1 MNALEIVRAV
11 CGVIGLQQP
20 NSLIGTS
27 DLQVIQLRELLDKEG
42 SELAARSASGW
53 QSLVREATFTTVAQE
68 DQGAIET
75 IVGASNA
82 YRHIVNDTIW
92 NRTTKEPVYGP
103 RAPGVWQGYK
113 AVTFAGPYAEYR
125 IRDGN
130 ILFLPVPSAGDTCA
144 FEYVTRN
151 WLESEDGTA
160 TRSKIADDE
169 DAPLLDAEILRLGLE
184 WRWKRAKGLDYGQDF
199 EDYERRVVD
208 ALARDGTKARKDL
221 GGEGAQ
227 DDIPVAIPRLIGS

>member
-1 MNALEIVRAV
+1 VNALEIVRTV

-42 SELAARSASGW
+42 SELAARSSSGW
-53 QSLVREATFTTVAQE
+53 QSLVREVTFTTVAQE
-68 DQGAIET
+68 NQGAIET
-75 IVGASNA
+75 IIGASNSF
-82 YRHIVNDTIW
+82 RHILNDTIW

-103 RAPGVWQGYK
+103 RAPRVWQGYK

-125 IRDGN
+125 IRDGS

-160 TRSKIADDE
+160 TRAKIADDE
-169 DAPLLDAEILRLGLE
+169 DVPLLDAEILALGLE
-184 WRWKRAKGLDYGQDF
+184 WRWRKAKGLDYGQ
-199 EDYERRVVD
+199 EHADYESRVID
-208 ALARDGTKARKDL
+208 ALARDGTKPRVDIA
-221 GGEGAQ
+221 GESIP
-227 DDIPVAIPRLIGS
+227 DDIPMAIPRLIGT

>member
-42 SELAARSASGW
+42 SSLADRSSSGW
-53 QSLVREATFTTVAQE
+53 QALVREATFTTVAQE

-75 IVGASNA
+75 IIGASNS
-82 YRHIVNDTIW
+82 YRYIVNDTIW

-103 RAPGVWQGYK
+103 RAPRVWQGYK

-125 IRDGN
+125 IRDGH

-151 WLESEDGTA
+151 WLESEDGTT

-169 DAPLLDAEILRLGLE
+169 DVPLLDSEIMALGLE
-184 WRWKRAKGLDYGQDF
+184 WRWRKAKGLDVGQEF
-199 EDYERRVVD
+199 EEYEARVID
-208 ALARDGTKARKDL
+208 ALARDGTKPRKDIA
-221 GGEGAQ
+221 GEEAS